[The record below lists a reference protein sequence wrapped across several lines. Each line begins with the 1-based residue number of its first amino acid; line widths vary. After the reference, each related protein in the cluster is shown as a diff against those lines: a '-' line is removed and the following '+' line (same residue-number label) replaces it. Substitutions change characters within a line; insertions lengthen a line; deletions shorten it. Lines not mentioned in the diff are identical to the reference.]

1 MGISDQELIFKMRTF
16 DVYWVEKKALMY
28 KDGIDKTFDKD
39 TRKAIIVTKQ
49 RSSIPMIL
57 RDMAPPVGSI
67 FDPAKKWDEEKECR
81 RLANNL
87 AIVEEQAALAAAA
100 AKK

>member
-1 MGISDQELIFKMRTF
+1 MGANAKNETSTVTLNPTATAAAAAAAAETLSDQELIFKRRTF

-57 RDMAPPVGSI
+57 RDMAPPIGSI
-67 FDPAKKWDEEKECR
+67 FDPAKKW
-81 RLANNL
+81 
-87 AIVEEQAALAAAA
+87 
-100 AKK
+100 